1 MLTLVQIG
9 EHLLVRYTFQTALGV
24 KSPAME
30 LTSELLRA
38 TGLVPYDLVAAMGT
52 DVVEAANDAIAT
64 VHEKDR
70 KTRDVGR
77 EIVAPVGNLLDA
89 SDAQPNSPKDALL
102 LKPEIV
108 LRDARLD
115 SDGSAAK
122 LWICVPSPA

>member
-1 MLTLVQIG
+1 
-9 EHLLVRYTFQTALGV
+9 
-24 KSPAME
+24 ME
-30 LTSELLRA
+30 LTSELSRA

-70 KTRDVGR
+70 TTRDVAG

-89 SDAQPNSPKDALL
+89 TDAQPDSPKDALL
-102 LKPEIV
+102 LEPEIV

-122 LWICVPSPA
+122 LWIYLPSPA